1 MHHQIRTIVD
11 TPHTGVVLVT
21 QYMDREAYVVKPQ
34 TQSTQEFNGVQSDN
48 FWDVVPWWPS

>member
-21 QYMDREAYVVKPQ
+21 QYMDRDAYVVKPQ
-34 TQSTQEFNGVQSDN
+34 TQSTQEFNGVQPDN
-48 FWDVVPWWPS
+48 FWDVVPW